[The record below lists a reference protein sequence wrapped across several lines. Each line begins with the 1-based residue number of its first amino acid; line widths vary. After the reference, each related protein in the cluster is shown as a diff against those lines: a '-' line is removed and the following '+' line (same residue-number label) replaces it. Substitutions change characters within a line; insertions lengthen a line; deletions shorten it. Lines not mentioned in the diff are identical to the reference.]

1 LIGDSEIV
9 KNVNVWLFNTL
20 MTMTEMC
27 TVEYTGRGIE
37 VAMSAIVV

>member
-9 KNVNVWLFNTL
+9 KNVNVWLFNVL

-27 TVEYTGRGIE
+27 TVEYTGMDIE
-37 VAMSAIVV
+37 DAVSAIVA